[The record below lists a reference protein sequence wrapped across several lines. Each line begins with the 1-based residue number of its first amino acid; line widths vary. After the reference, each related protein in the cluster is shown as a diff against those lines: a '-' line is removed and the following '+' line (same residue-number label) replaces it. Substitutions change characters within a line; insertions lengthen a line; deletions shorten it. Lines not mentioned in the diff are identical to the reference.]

1 MKFLQVLTFYPAYSE
16 ALYARHP
23 ALARLPY
30 EKQLSV
36 ILRDGFGAL
45 HYFGLHMRDLGW
57 DSRIVLAN
65 VPRLQAAW
73 MAQHHPAKL
82 AAGASLTDVLRLQ
95 IDSFAPDVLYFSDTI
110 AFQTPFLESLTARPR
125 LIAGWRAANIPPN
138 TDWRAFDLILSHL
151 SGCRKKAL
159 EHGAREAEFFYPGFP
174 SFVYETVKSQSA
186 DLDLVFCGQWSP
198 EHAARN
204 RMLFRTAMRARNLGW
219 KLEYHLHV
227 TGSGKLSTALE
238 SVSRPAK
245 WGLDMYRT
253 LRRGRISFNAE
264 IDLAGG
270 EAGNMRLF
278 ETTGVGAFLMTQ
290 HHANIGRYFEPDR
303 EIVTFSSEE
312 EFLEKARYYIEHD
325 AEREAIAERGMRRC
339 QTEHSLEN
347 RVAELDTI
355 LRKRL

>member
-1 MKFLQVLTFYPAYSE
+1 MKFLQILTFYPAYSE

-23 ALARLPY
+23 ALAHLPY
-30 EKQLSV
+30 EKQLNV

-45 HYFGLHMRDLGW
+45 HYFGLPMRDLGW

-65 VPRLQAAW
+65 VPQLQAAW
-73 MAQHHPAKL
+73 MAQNNPARL
-82 AAGASLTDVLRLQ
+82 AAGASIIDVLRLQ
-95 IDSFAPDVLYFSDTI
+95 IESFAPDVLFISDSV
-110 AFQTPFLESLTARPR
+110 AFQSQFVRSLAIRPR
-125 LIAGWRAANIPPN
+125 IVSGWRAANIPPD
-138 TDWRAFDLILSHL
+138 TDWQEFDLILSHL

-174 SFVYETVKSQSA
+174 GFVHDAVKDQTA
-186 DLDLVFCGQWSP
+186 DLDLIFCGQWTP

-204 RMLFRTAMRARNLGW
+204 RMLFRAAMQARSNGW

-227 TGSGKLSTALE
+227 NGSGKMSSALE
-238 SVSRPAK
+238 SVMHSAK
-245 WGLDMYRT
+245 WGLDMFRT

-290 HHANIGRYFEPDR
+290 HHANISRFFEPDR
-303 EIVTFSSEE
+303 EIVTFGSEE
-312 EFLEKARYYIEHD
+312 EFLEKATYYIEHD

-347 RVAELDTI
+347 RAAELDAI